1 MALSRPAPEE
11 VALAF
16 QTGLLTI
23 IGGLQTLLDDADRSA
38 ASPIIDEV
46 EEAVEEIVKKP
57 FRFLNGPP
65 QLPSL
70 SDLGLS
76 GESAL
81 ASYTQQQVFLLR
93 LSDLTLTGKTPTAA
107 AANLVGWRLFAG
119 NQLGGTVVGRVI
131 QPKTGALQGL
141 WQLAAL
147 SYDAPGATG
156 ATALVRNGLQAS
168 LNVDNLPAVQEAVK
182 NADYELRVLEV
193 PALHQ
198 RVFWLAATSP
208 GMGDLVVP
216 FPAAPGQPNPG
227 LIPPGTTT
235 TMDHFLAIL
244 VPLAKQRILHPP
256 SHVS

>member
-1 MALSRPAPEE
+1 MALSRPAPGE

-16 QTGLLTI
+16 QTGLITI
-23 IGGLQTLLDDADRSA
+23 IGGLQTLLDDANGSVA
-38 ASPIIDEV
+38 GSIIDEA
-46 EEAVEEIVKKP
+46 EEAVEETVKPP
-57 FRFLNGPP
+57 FSFLNGPP

-76 GESAL
+76 GIGAL
-81 ASYTQQQVFLLR
+81 PSFNQLQVFLLR
-93 LSDLTLTGKTPTAA
+93 LSDLTLTGETPTAA
-107 AANLVGWRLFAG
+107 AAQPVGWRLFAG
-119 NQLGGTVVGRVI
+119 NLLGKTVVGRVT
-131 QPKTGALQGL
+131 QPNTGAPEEF

-147 SYDAPGATG
+147 SYDAPDATA
-156 ATALVRNGLQAS
+156 ATALVWNGLQAS
-168 LNVDNLPAVQEAVK
+168 LNVEKLPAVQEAVK

-198 RVFWLAATSP
+198 RVFWLATTSP
-208 GMGDLVVP
+208 GMDDLVVP

-227 LIPPGTTT
+227 LLPPGTTT

-244 VPLAKQRILHPP
+244 VPLAKQRVLHPP